1 LPGSTAGAGAV
12 SLIAAGEEEFCAGD
26 EGTSMAIAAS
36 ARTVIFKI
44 SYSFRN
50 INDFLCEALS
60 SAKSMIALTEWN
72 DDIKPRESQVP

>member
-12 SLIAAGEEEFCAGD
+12 SLIAAGEGGFCAGD

-36 ARTVIFKI
+36 AKTVIFNI

-50 INDFLCEALS
+50 INDLFCEALP
-60 SAKSMIALTEWN
+60 SAKSMIALRATE
-72 DDIKPRESQVP
+72 RRHQTS